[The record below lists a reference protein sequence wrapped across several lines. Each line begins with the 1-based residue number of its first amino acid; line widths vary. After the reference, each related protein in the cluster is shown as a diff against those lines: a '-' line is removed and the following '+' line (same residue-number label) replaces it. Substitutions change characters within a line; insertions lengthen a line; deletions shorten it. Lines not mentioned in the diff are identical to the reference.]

1 MENYSKL
8 KNEYYEII
16 FPSGY
21 EEDIKEILDYSTNKL
36 LDNLNFFNQV
46 SYEQVIRASFFDK
59 KNAASGC
66 VFFF

>member
-1 MENYSKL
+1 MRKIIDKEKKYIKNKEVIELENYSKL

-16 FPSGY
+16 FPIGY

-46 SYEQVIRASFFDK
+46 
-59 KNAASGC
+59 
-66 VFFF
+66 